1 MPVISGPHI
10 RRLSRPSLDAG
21 EGIDPS
27 AMIAANVNREPYS
40 PLTSEPQA
48 AAQVAPV
55 APSAPSAAPAGGD
68 LENQLRRMIVES
80 AIRQYQQPVQ
90 TRQYPQYQPL
100 EREQTTGV
108 KNRILGAIE
117 GLAAGYGRTGNWAGA
132 LGGMAG
138 GAINRNAA
146 RGQLWQQ
153 TQLPQELRR
162 ISWQQQQDTLS
173 RKQAMDK
180 FKLLTDAANAVRGLR
195 DPNDVY
201 KPVSGSEYATI
212 FNPRTG
218 AYEVMYDDAGN
229 PIEAASVVNA
239 KARNSTTI
247 ENTKLRSMGQMEV
260 AKYRASVQ
268 KALQQMKSDT
278 ALRLGNLRADTQKTM
293 KQADLISR
301 TPVDSFDATPAEIAA
316 AKKFQPNLL
325 GLPDADVGQLLKEQK
340 RAEAQKRGL
349 PNAQA
354 GNDFLSGWKPF
365 NRAIKK

>member
-40 PLTSEPQA
+40 PLTREPQA

-55 APSAPSAAPAGGD
+55 APSAQSATPAGGD
-68 LENQLRRMIVES
+68 FENQLRRMIVES

-218 AYEVMYDDAGN
+218 AYEVLKDSDGN
-229 PIEAASVVNA
+229 PIEAANVVTGRERNA
-239 KARNSTTI
+239 SQEKQT
-247 ENTKLRSMGQMEV
+247 GQRISSQE
-260 AKYRASVQ
+260 KQ
-268 KALQQMKSDT
+268 T
-278 ALRLGNLRADTQKTM
+278 NLRLTNQTNLQRMRNQNQLTVEGMRGDRQIAT
-293 KQADLISR
+293 KQADILSR
-301 TPVDSFDATPAEIAA
+301 LPSDQVTVSDEEVRA
-316 AKKFQPNLL
+316 AKLMNDKLGTMTDDAVRKLL
-325 GLPDADVGQLLKEQK
+325 GDQKKGEQ
-340 RAEAQKRGL
+340 AKRGL
-349 PNAQA
+349 PNAQD
-354 GNDFLSGWKPF
+354 GFDFLSNWKSLK
-365 NRAIKK
+365 RATK